1 MPVSRIPLA
10 IVSNGSCGARPCD
23 YVPVTCATST
33 TGIATSTRAESQ
45 RAEEEESPRAAS
57 TTTRFPRAT
66 RVCFTLFPSLCSLCT
81 RFIFPLRSLLA
92 SREGLRSVVPRRLL
106 YDRSRR
112 TRRSRRFSS
121 KAAFPSDC
129 TRLLL
134 AVVNTRA
141 DRSMVFTH
149 WIESRCPDRQ
159 VIFDGE
165 ER

>member
-1 MPVSRIPLA
+1 MRLFRMVVVALDRAITSLSPVLPPRPALPLLPAPKVSEPKRKSRRERP
-10 IVSNGSCGARPCD
+10 VRRRVFRARHAC
-23 YVPVTCATST
+23 V
-33 TGIATSTRAESQ
+33 
-45 RAEEEESPRAAS
+45 
-57 TTTRFPRAT
+57 
-66 RVCFTLFPSLCSLCT
+66 FTLFLSLCRLYT

-92 SREGLRSVVPRRLL
+92 SSEGLRSVVPRRLL
-106 YDRSRR
+106 YDRSCR

-129 TRLLL
+129 TRLL

-159 VIFDGE
+159 VIFAGE
-165 ER
+165 E

>member
-45 RAEEEESPRAAS
+45 RAEEEESPRAVS

-66 RVCFTLFPSLCSLCT
+66 RVCFTLFLSLSLCRLCT

-92 SREGLRSVVPRRLL
+92 SSEGLRSVVPRRLL
-106 YDRSRR
+106 YDRSCR

-129 TRLLL
+129 TRLL

-159 VIFDGE
+159 VIFAGE
-165 ER
+165 E

>member
-66 RVCFTLFPSLCSLCT
+66 RVCFTLFPSLCRLCT
-81 RFIFPLRSLLA
+81 PFIFPLRSLLA

-106 YDRSRR
+106 YDRSHR

-121 KAAFPSDC
+121 KAAYPSDC
-129 TRLLL
+129 TRLL

-159 VIFDGE
+159 VIFGGE